1 MKQVWRLLD
10 TGQRRAADN
19 MALERVIL
27 TARSRDLIPN
37 TLHFLQF
44 SPHCALVGY
53 HQAVELEVEEEY
65 CRVHG
70 IEINRRISG
79 GGCIYMDEGQ
89 LGWEIFALKD
99 TFGIPERR
107 EDLYRLM
114 CESAVTG
121 LAKLGI
127 DARYRPL
134 NDIEVGGRKISGTGG
149 TEMGNSLL
157 YHGTLLTDFDADTMI
172 ACLKLPIKKLED
184 KQIRSFKERVT
195 CLREVLGH
203 VPPMPDIKRAMA
215 EGFAEVLGV
224 ELEPGGLTGY
234 EETLLAGELPNF
246 RSGAWIRGTRATQE
260 SHLSTADHKTPGG
273 LIRVSLR
280 IDPLRRIIKSAL
292 ITGDFFAYPERG
304 ILDLEAALRNSSSR
318 PADVLATVRRFFTGN
333 DVKIPGVAADD
344 FYHAL
349 CLAISDNGC
358 NETHGKESDAIR

>member
-1 MKQVWRLLD
+1 MRQVWRLLD
-10 TGQRRAADN
+10 TGELPAADN

-65 CRVHG
+65 CRAHG

-79 GGCIYMDEGQ
+79 GGSIYMDEGQ

-99 TFGIPERR
+99 TPGIPGRR

-114 CESAVTG
+114 CESVVTG

-215 EGFAEVLGV
+215 EGFAEALGV
-224 ELEPGGLTGY
+224 ELEPDGLTGY
-234 EETLLAGELPNF
+234 EETLMAEELPNF
-246 RSGAWIRGTRATQE
+246 RSERVDPGNTRDAGE
-260 SHLSTADHKTPGG
+260 PFEHGG
-273 LIRVSLR
+273 LQDPGR
-280 IDPLRRIIKSAL
+280 IDSGFAPHRPSAP
-292 ITGDFFAYPERG
+292 AHQER
-304 ILDLEAALRNSSSR
+304 
-318 PADVLATVRRFFTGN
+318 
-333 DVKIPGVAADD
+333 
-344 FYHAL
+344 FYH
-349 CLAISDNGC
+349 
-358 NETHGKESDAIR
+358 R